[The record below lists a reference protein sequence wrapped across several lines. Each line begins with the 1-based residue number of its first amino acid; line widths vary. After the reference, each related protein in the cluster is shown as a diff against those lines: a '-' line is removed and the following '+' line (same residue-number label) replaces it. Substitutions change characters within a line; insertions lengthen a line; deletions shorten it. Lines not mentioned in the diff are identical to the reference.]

1 MQFQEYQTTSPQI
14 QQQQGILQHILPQ
27 IHQYNTN
34 QITQQP
40 NIKQEAA
47 EQITLR
53 NVSPLPPPPPGGFDL
68 NSHFVRNVPIYESD
82 PRYINK
88 KINIQ
93 LNTPTQGVVT
103 TQITPVIQTVNQI
116 KTGPPVLNNATP
128 VLNQV
133 GVTQLNNISPG
144 INIGTGVNQI
154 GTGVTAVNNVTSGL
168 NQVNTGL
175 TGINKIENEV
185 NPVGSELHNLTNGI
199 NTGIT
204 TGLNDISSGLNIV
217 QIQNNAGINNLTG
230 NLDTLQSKI
239 TSDLNAGANSG
250 LNNLTPNLVT
260 LQNQITTPNVLNTF

>member
-1 MQFQEYQTTSPQI
+1 MQQQQKFTVPNQNYVTTQTTTTQYTQPPIKTTTNQYIQSPIQTTNSTPYNFQITNTQIIPENKPQVQFQEYQTTSPQI

-185 NPVGSELHNLTNGI
+185 SW
-199 NTGIT
+199 
-204 TGLNDISSGLNIV
+204 
-217 QIQNNAGINNLTG
+217 
-230 NLDTLQSKI
+230 K
-239 TSDLNAGANSG
+239 
-250 LNNLTPNLVT
+250 
-260 LQNQITTPNVLNTF
+260 